1 MSNSMKYPLF
11 QVVEMAVLV
20 DKVHGY
26 DKSKNRY
33 TMAEMLTGNT
43 VVNEA
48 VEPEDVVSLI
58 DWGKEQKG
66 SDFFVSLRDI
76 LSKEELQ
83 ASQFGFVACLPFLKR
98 QQEETAAK
106 KEELAKT
113 TANSNWIGAERKRGE
128 FFVKLT
134 NKRYLE
140 NYGSYI
146 YSVVTRDGD
155 LGVFFNQ
162 NNFEVSEGDC
172 FIMKATPKR
181 HQVSNYHGG
190 KETMFNR
197 VVIKEVVG
205 KKE

>member
-1 MSNSMKYPLF
+1 MSNSVKYPLY

-26 DKSKNRY
+26 DKTKNRY

-43 VVNEA
+43 VVNET

-58 DWGKEQKG
+58 DWGKEQRG

-98 QQEETAAK
+98 QQEKKEAQ

-113 TANSNWIGAERKRGE
+113 TANSNWIGTERKRGE

-134 NKRYLE
+134 NKRYLD

-155 LGVFFNQ
+155 LGVFFSQ
-162 NNFEVSEGDC
+162 NKFEIDEGDC
-172 FIMKATPKR
+172 FVMKATPKR

-197 VVIKEVVG
+197 VVIKDVVG

>member
-1 MSNSMKYPLF
+1 MSNSVKYPLY

-26 DKSKNRY
+26 DKTKNRY

-43 VVNEA
+43 VVNET
-48 VEPEDVVSLI
+48 VEAEDVVSLI
-58 DWGKEQKG
+58 DWGKEQRG

-98 QQEETAAK
+98 QQEQKEAQ

-113 TANSNWIGAERKRGE
+113 TANSNWIGTERKRGE

-134 NKRYLE
+134 NKRYLD

-155 LGVFFNQ
+155 LGVFFSQ
-162 NNFEVSEGDC
+162 NKFEIDEGDC

>member
-1 MSNSMKYPLF
+1 MSNSVKYPLY

-26 DKSKNRY
+26 DKTKNRY

-43 VVNEA
+43 VVNET
-48 VEPEDVVSLI
+48 VEAEDVVSLI
-58 DWGKEQKG
+58 DWGKEQRG

-98 QQEETAAK
+98 QQEQKEAQ

-113 TANSNWIGAERKRGE
+113 TANSNWIGTERKRGE

-134 NKRYLE
+134 NKRYLD

-155 LGVFFNQ
+155 LGVFFSQ
-162 NNFEVSEGDC
+162 NKFEIDEGDC
-172 FIMKATPKR
+172 FVMKATPKR